1 MIDVNVWMGLEE
13 NVDRYYAQIID
24 QTREA
29 IWASQLPN
37 DRTTLML
44 KTLYQCAKDEQ
55 WHCSVNNAAARRA
68 AEVKGVPVFDF
79 AETFDR
85 KGLSPETALRHD
97 GIHQMPETALYELYA
112 MLDFVKEYHAKE
124 NGAAGM

>member
-1 MIDVNVWMGLEE
+1 MDGMKHYNNIIAWTKEAVMLSGLPIE
-13 NVDRYYAQIID
+13 
-24 QTREA
+24 
-29 IWASQLPN
+29 
-37 DRTTLML
+37 RTVLMM
-44 KTLYQCAKDEQ
+44 KTLYECGDEGS
-55 WHCSVNNAAARRA
+55 WHCERNNELIRRA
-68 AEVKGVPVFDF
+68 GEANGVPVFDF